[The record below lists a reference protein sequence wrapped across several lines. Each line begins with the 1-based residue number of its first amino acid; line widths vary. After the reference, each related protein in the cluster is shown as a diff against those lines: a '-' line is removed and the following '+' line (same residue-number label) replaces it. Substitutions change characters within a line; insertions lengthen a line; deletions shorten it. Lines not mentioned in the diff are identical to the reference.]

1 MKTKLLKLGMP
12 VMAFLLA
19 VVFAFAFTPS
29 PELETALSPVNGYIF
44 QNGKC
49 EIVKRCS
56 TQPGPLCMHNG
67 QVLRTQIN
75 QTQCGS
81 QLFEW
86 VN

>member
-1 MKTKLLKLGMP
+1 MKTTFFKLGMP
-12 VMAFLLA
+12 LVAFMLA

-29 PELETALSPVNGYIF
+29 SEIESSSIFVDGYIF

-56 TQPGPLCMHNG
+56 VTGGPLCMHNG

-81 QLFEW
+81 QLYEW